1 MRRHSAALLVFV
13 CALLASVGA
22 RADEA
27 VRVGAL
33 KFGTVNWELDTIAA
47 NGFDKA
53 NGVSM
58 QVAYFAGEDASAI
71 AFQSGE
77 VDVIVTDWL
86 EVARLRAEGQDVTF
100 APYSSSTGAIMVPA
114 DSPIH
119 TLADIKGR
127 KLGVAGG
134 AFDKSWLLLQGLA
147 TQEGF
152 DLAKENDIA
161 YGAPPLLAETLRSGK
176 LDASLNYWQFNAR
189 LEADGFRRI
198 AGADDASRALGAS
211 GPVSTLGYVFH
222 EKWAGAHPNA
232 IRGFLAASRNA
243 KQRLKGSDAEWDRLH
258 SAGVV
263 KDEGK
268 ALETLRDRYRDG
280 IPARPAADEEAD
292 AARLFEVLAKLGGEK
307 LVGRAK
313 TLPAGTY
320 WQGLKD
326 GG

>member
-1 MRRHSAALLVFV
+1 MGRHSIALLVFICV
-13 CALLASVGA
+13 VLATVGA
-22 RADEA
+22 RADET

-53 NGVSM
+53 NGVAM

-77 VDVIVTDWL
+77 VDVIVSDWL
-86 EVARLRAEGQDVTF
+86 DVARLRADGQDVTF

-147 TQEGF
+147 AKEGF

-211 GPVSTLGYVFH
+211 GPVSTLGYVFY
-222 EKWAGAHPNA
+222 EKWAGEHPNA

-243 KQRLKGSDAEWDRLH
+243 KERLKGSDAEWSRLH
-258 SAGVV
+258 AAGVV

>member
-1 MRRHSAALLVFV
+1 MRRHSAALLVFF
-13 CALLASVGA
+13 CTLLAAAGA
-22 RADEA
+22 MADET

-53 NGVSM
+53 NGVTM
-58 QVAYFAGEDASAI
+58 QVSYFAGEDASAI

-86 EVARLRAEGQDVTF
+86 DVARLRAEGQDVTF

-119 TLADIKGR
+119 ALSDIKGK

-134 AFDKSWLLLQGLA
+134 AFDKGWLLLQGLA
-147 TQEGF
+147 TREGF
-152 DLAKENDIA
+152 DLAKDNDVA
-161 YGAPPLLAETLRSGK
+161 YASPPLLSETLRSGK
-176 LDASLNYWQFNAR
+176 LDASLNYWHFNAR

-198 AGADDASRALGAS
+198 AGADDAARALGAS
-211 GPVSTLGYVFH
+211 GAVSTLGYAFH
-222 EKWAGAHPNA
+222 EKWAAQHSGA
-232 IRGFLAASRNA
+232 ILGFLKASRQA
-243 KQRLKGSDAEWDRLH
+243 KERLKGSDAEWDRLH
-258 SAGVV
+258 ATGIV

-280 IPARPAADEEAD
+280 IPNRPVAEEEAD
-292 AARLFEVLAKLGGEK
+292 AAKLFEVLAKLGGEK
-307 LVGRAK
+307 LVGQAR